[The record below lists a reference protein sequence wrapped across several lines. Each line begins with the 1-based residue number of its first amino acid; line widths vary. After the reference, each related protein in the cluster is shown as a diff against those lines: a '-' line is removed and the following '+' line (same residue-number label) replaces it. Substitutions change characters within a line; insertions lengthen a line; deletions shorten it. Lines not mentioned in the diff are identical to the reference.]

1 MSLNEPLTGPGVQ
14 KTLHF
19 GVFEVMGPQVGGT
32 YSWAHPRSQG
42 LSYLDPQHWI
52 RMVRILEDTG
62 FDFLFFAGGY
72 GYPLID
78 GDLPRV
84 AVEKGINFPSL
95 DPDYLIPILAQHTDR
110 LGFVITQS
118 TGLDH
123 PVQLA
128 RRFSTLDHLTNGRI
142 GWNIVTG
149 ASQNAIADVFGHASM
164 VPHDTRY
171 EMAAEYV
178 ELASRLWETG
188 WDDDA
193 FVGDS
198 AAGVFAQ
205 RGGVHRVTYDGEHYR
220 SRGYFGSP
228 PSQQRTP
235 VLFQAGTSPAGRA
248 FAAANAECVFV
259 QGTTPARTAS
269 AVADIRRLAAEA
281 GRDPHALKLMVGLTV
296 FVGETEADALRYE
309 SEFDAMQTDEIVAS
323 LYAGNTGIDLLAL
336 DPDKTLHQVLDAG
349 GPIGQMGTSN
359 IDRFLGDD
367 APTVREILDQL
378 RGRGTRGFRIVGS
391 PVQLADQIEA
401 LIAAT
406 DLDGFLIEPVYPP
419 HDLEDFGRLV
429 LPVLRERGRLR
440 DGEVGNTLRARLSEV
455 PGNDRLGSAHPVLAT
470 SAAVN

>member
-1 MSLNEPLTGPGVQ
+1 MS

-32 YSWAHPRSQG
+32 FSWAHPRSESLG
-42 LSYLDPQHWI
+42 YLDPQHWI
-52 RMVRILEDTG
+52 GMAKTLEEAG

-84 AVEKGINFPSL
+84 AAEKGINFPAL
-95 DPDYLIPILAQHTDR
+95 DPDYLIPVLAQHTER
-110 LGFVITQS
+110 LGFVVTQT

-128 RRFSTLDHLTNGRI
+128 RRFSTLDHLTGGRI

-149 ASQNAIADVFGHASM
+149 ASQNAVADVFGHDQM

-171 EMAAEYV
+171 AMAAEYV
-178 ELASRLWETG
+178 ELASRFWETG

-193 FVGDS
+193 YVGDRDS
-198 AAGVFAQ
+198 GVLA
-205 RGGVHRVTYDGEHYR
+205 RRDGIRPVVYDGEHYR

-228 PSQQRTP
+228 PSPQRTP

-248 FAAANAECVFV
+248 FAAAHAECVFV
-259 QGTTPARTAS
+259 QATTPARTAA

-281 GRDPHALKLMVGLTV
+281 GRDPQVIRLMVGLTV
-296 FVGETEADALRYE
+296 FVGETAEQAREYEAQ
-309 SEFDAMQTDEIVAS
+309 FDAMQTDEIVAS

-336 DPDKTLHQVLDAG
+336 DPDQTLQQVMDAG
-349 GPIGQMGTSN
+349 GPVGQMGTSN
-359 IDRFLGDD
+359 IERFLGED

-378 RGRGTRGFRIVGS
+378 RGRGTRGFRIVGD
-391 PVQLADQIEA
+391 PVQVADQIEQ
-401 LIAAT
+401 LIAET
-406 DLDGFLIEPVYPP
+406 DLDGFLIEPVFPP

-429 LPVLRERGRLR
+429 MPLLRERGRLR
-440 DGEVGNTLRARLSEV
+440 DGEPGNTLRARLSET
-455 PGNDRLGSAHPVLAT
+455 PGADRLGPAHPVLAAPA
-470 SAAVN
+470 SAAG

>member
-1 MSLNEPLTGPGVQ
+1 MS

-32 YSWAHPRSQG
+32 YSWAHPRSEG
-42 LSYLDPQHWI
+42 MSYLDPTYWI
-52 RMVRILEDTG
+52 RMARILEDTG

-78 GDLPRV
+78 GDLPHV
-84 AVEKGINFPSL
+84 ATEKAINFPSL

-110 LGFVITQS
+110 LGFVVTQS

-128 RRFSTLDHLTNGRI
+128 RRFSTLDHLTGGRI

-149 ASQNAIADVFGHASM
+149 ASQNAISDVFGHDSM

-178 ELASRLWETG
+178 ELAARFWETA

-193 FVGDS
+193 FVGDPTT
-198 AAGVFAQ
+198 GIFA
-205 RGGVHRVTYDGEHYR
+205 RRDGVHRVTYDGAHYR
-220 SRGYFGSP
+220 SRGYYGAP
-228 PSQQRTP
+228 PSPQRTP

-259 QGTTPARTAS
+259 QATTPARTAV
-269 AVADIRRLAAEA
+269 AVADIRRLAGEA
-281 GRDPHALKLMVGLTV
+281 GRDPEAITLMCGLTV

-309 SEFDAMQTDEIVAS
+309 AEFDAMQTDEIVAS

-336 DPDKTLHQVLDAG
+336 DADKTLHQVLDAG

-359 IDRFLGDD
+359 IERFLGDAEGNG
-367 APTVREILDQL
+367 APTVRQILDQL

-391 PVQLADQIEA
+391 PVQVADQIEA
-401 LIAAT
+401 LISAT
-406 DLDGFLIEPVYPP
+406 DLDGFLIEPVFPP
-419 HDLEDFGRLV
+419 HDLEDFGRWV
-429 LPVLRERGRLR
+429 LPILRERGRLR
-440 DGEVGNTLRARLSEV
+440 DGEAGNTLRARLSEIS
-455 PGNDRLGSAHPVLAT
+455 GHDRLGAAHPVIASPVT
-470 SAAVN
+470 AG